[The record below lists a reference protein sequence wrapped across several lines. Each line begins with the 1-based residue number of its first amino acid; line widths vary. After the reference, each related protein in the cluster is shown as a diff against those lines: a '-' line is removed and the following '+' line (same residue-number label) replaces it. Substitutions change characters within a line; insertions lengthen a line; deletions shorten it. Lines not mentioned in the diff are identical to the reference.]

1 MIPYDWVA
9 TKMNHWYIALKN
21 NWIKKA
27 EEMKEQVE
35 KEIEVME
42 ENQDAVVYYQLL
54 KFRHGLMLDYLC
66 PDGMRDIDKQYEDLK
81 VVREN
86 EKLTGML
93 EYYYNFFAGMYHFRE
108 KELILAMKYYK
119 DAETQ
124 LNSFDCDEV
133 AQAEFFV
140 KLSGVYYYMK
150 QTYFSMYYANRAY
163 KLYLKYPT
171 YGQRRVQ
178 CQFLISGNW
187 LDKMY
192 PEKALYHTGKAL
204 EDAKKLKIEYLI
216 GSSHLNTGI
225 CYNQLEELDKAD
237 DHFRKA
243 VKLYKNEK
251 HSYLPK
257 ALFNL
262 SHVKA
267 KQEKWIDAEDL
278 YFEGKEMAEKFGD
291 YEFLTKLKMINGV
304 YLSFDL
310 DSVKE
315 SFEFFEKKSMY
326 ADIEEYGVTVA
337 EFLERKDMLHDS
349 IEFYRRVV
357 DARRQIQRRDMIN
370 ED

>member
-124 LNSFDCDEV
+124 LNAFDCDEV
-133 AQAEFFV
+133 EKAEFFF
-140 KLSGVYYYMK
+140 KLSEIYYYMK

-171 YGQRRVQ
+171 YGQR
-178 CQFLISGNW
+178 
-187 LDKMY
+187 
-192 PEKALYHTGKAL
+192 
-204 EDAKKLKIEYLI
+204 
-216 GSSHLNTGI
+216 
-225 CYNQLEELDKAD
+225 
-237 DHFRKA
+237 
-243 VKLYKNEK
+243 
-251 HSYLPK
+251 
-257 ALFNL
+257 
-262 SHVKA
+262 
-267 KQEKWIDAEDL
+267 
-278 YFEGKEMAEKFGD
+278 
-291 YEFLTKLKMINGV
+291 
-304 YLSFDL
+304 
-310 DSVKE
+310 
-315 SFEFFEKKSMY
+315 
-326 ADIEEYGVTVA
+326 
-337 EFLERKDMLHDS
+337 
-349 IEFYRRVV
+349 
-357 DARRQIQRRDMIN
+357 
-370 ED
+370 